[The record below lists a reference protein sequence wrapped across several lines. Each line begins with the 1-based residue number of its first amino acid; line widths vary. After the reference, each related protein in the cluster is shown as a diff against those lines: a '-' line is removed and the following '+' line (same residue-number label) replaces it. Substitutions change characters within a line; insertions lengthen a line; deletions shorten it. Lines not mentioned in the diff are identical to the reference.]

1 MRGWRR
7 GRRGLRLLRPRIVV
21 GVHGAFGGRTDGH
34 ACHGADDCAERSGGS
49 TDGGASDATHAGS
62 RARIGVA
69 GLRGVHVVAIDR
81 VFVAHTRGHSA
92 SCAPLRVQAATG
104 TPCAAI
110 TDMAKA
116 GQHDND
122 GLDSAKP
129 RGHEKSQGR
138 NKPDQSE
145 PIATGSYKK
154 PETYRQQA
162 AEHSGNTGDHGRG
175 RSNINPWNEDIRDY
189 PDTTSNSPRAR
200 DSDLGNGRSGSDS
213 NQSR

>member
-1 MRGWRR
+1 MFGA
-7 GRRGLRLLRPRIVV
+7 GIVV
-21 GVHGAFGGRTDGH
+21 GVHHAFGGSADGH
-34 ACHGADDCAERSGGS
+34 AGRGADDRAERSGGS
-49 TDGGASDATHAGS
+49 ADGGARDATNAGG
-62 RARIGVA
+62 RARVGVT

-162 AEHSGNTGDHGRG
+162 AEHSGNTGDRGQG

-200 DSDLGNGRSGSDS
+200 DSDLGHGRSGSDS